1 MTHISSYVQAL
12 LFAALFTVFINADI
26 GWALI
31 YIIGAAVV
39 ISVTTFLISRKRFMV
54 KLRDFSGVFEYGRSV
69 EFDVTLKK
77 KGFCFI
83 PYVELCVNAN
93 NSIHLRTSLLLR
105 RTVTVSGSF
114 RASHSGLNT
123 ITLNEV
129 IIRDFLGLLQF
140 KIPVEQTARMA
151 VLPRVI
157 EYDGPDVPPNLLPSE
172 EEDVEEGAAVLQGG
186 MPGYEHREY
195 VAGDSPRRVNY
206 KLSAKKRKLMVRLDE
221 SSGSAATNLYITE
234 NAQPICCDKA
244 FALAKRLIIRG
255 GTVKIIHKGE
265 ERTAATPETLDRMRE
280 WLAFREFAETEEP
293 FTDTP
298 PADAAVI
305 FSGNGV
311 INQSG
316 AL

>member
-1 MTHISSYVQAL
+1 MTHISGYVQAL
-12 LFAALFTVFINADI
+12 LYAALFTVFINANI

-31 YIIGAAVV
+31 YIIGAAIVTS
-39 ISVTTFLISRKRFMV
+39 ITTFLISRKRFTV
-54 KLRDFSGVFEYGRSV
+54 KLKEISGVSEHGRSIG
-69 EFDVTLKK
+69 FDITLKK

-83 PYVELCVNAN
+83 PYVELCANAN
-93 NSIHLRTSLLLR
+93 SSIHLRTSLLFR
-105 RTVTVSGSF
+105 KTVTVSGSF
-114 RASHSGLNT
+114 RASHSGLNKV
-123 ITLNEV
+123 TLDEV
-129 IIRDFLGLLQF
+129 IIRDFLGLLQLR
-140 KIPVEQTARMA
+140 IPAEQTAHMA

-172 EEDVEEGAAVLQGG
+172 DEDVEEGVTVTQGG

-195 VAGDSPRRVNY
+195 AAGDSPRRVNY
-206 KLSAKKRKLMVRLDE
+206 KLSAKKQKLMVRLDE
-221 SSGSAATNLYITE
+221 SSGYAATNLYITE

-255 GTVKIIHKGE
+255 GTVKITHKGE

-298 PADAAVI
+298 PADATVV
-305 FSGNGV
+305 FSGNGQIAV
-311 INQSG
+311 
-316 AL
+316 